1 MDLPRIFPKVSN
13 LLYIKWQKFLV
24 TFILAIDIRGK
35 IVKMEFFKLTIYL
48 FCSLLGLSKSKDC
61 IVKDQKTNSEKPC
74 VFPFILNDKIY
85 YGCTTDFV
93 ETKNL
98 ACSTKTNAD
107 NEHIRGE
114 LKI

>member
-1 MDLPRIFPKVSN
+1 MGEVINPSEALNTVPT
-13 LLYIKWQKFLV
+13 V
-24 TFILAIDIRGK
+24 TFILAKDIIRGTL
-35 IVKMEFFKLTIYL
+35 VEMEFFKLTIYL
-48 FCSLLGLSKSKDC
+48 FCSLLGLSKSEDC
-61 IVKDQKTNSEKPC
+61 IVKDQKTNCKKPC

>member
-48 FCSLLGLSKSKDC
+48 FCSLLGLSKSEDC
-61 IVKDQKTNSEKPC
+61 IVKDQKTNLEKNC
-74 VFPFILNDKIY
+74 VFPFVLNDKIY
-85 YGCTTDFV
+85 FGCTSDFL
-93 ETKNL
+93 ETKIL
-98 ACSTKTNAD
+98 ACSTKTNDD
-107 NEHIRGE
+107 NEHIRGMCF
-114 LKI
+114 